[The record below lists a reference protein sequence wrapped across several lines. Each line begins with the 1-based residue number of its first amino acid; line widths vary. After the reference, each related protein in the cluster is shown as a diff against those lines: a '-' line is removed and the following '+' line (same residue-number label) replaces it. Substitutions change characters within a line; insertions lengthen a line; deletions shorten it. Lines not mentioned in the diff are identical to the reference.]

1 MLRIAF
7 DVFKGH
13 FIVRDLAHC
22 LIQYR
27 QRNVAVAIAP
37 RHTGQRMTQ
46 EDVIDVRLYTSMTA
60 SIFEVMAERVERGL
74 GRLRANSVDV
84 AVKVFAG
91 LI

>member
-1 MLRIAF
+1 
-7 DVFKGH
+7 
-13 FIVRDLAHC
+13 
-22 LIQYR
+22 
-27 QRNVAVAIAP
+27 
-37 RHTGQRMTQ
+37 MTQ